1 MSLHNLWR
9 LLAAAVVAVSG
20 LTVSVAQAANIA
32 VWSPIG
38 GSPDLPAGHTYTAVS
53 GADIDNGLLSSY
65 DALLLGHIYDT
76 ISTTTCSQLQT
87 FLNAGKGVVSEW
99 NGATLLFTQT
109 GSLPI
114 SPVNMS
120 CTLFPGTVTGG
131 RADFGSNLPITL
143 AIPSSPLVSG
153 LSNPFSMQGGSE
165 FVFRIA
171 GLGAEWTVA
180 GTSDLGGTVYPTV
193 MAAKY
198 NGAGCVALSPFDY
211 FDTLRAGSNS
221 QILLSNMLNYVL
233 NPQNG
238 CAMRASSPAV
248 PVPALSNTMLWL
260 LCALVLLAAAPAVQR
275 SMRR

>member
-1 MSLHNLWR
+1 MSLHNLCR

-32 VWSPIG
+32 VWSPFG

-65 DALLLGHIYDT
+65 DALLLGHIYNT

-131 RADFGSNLPITL
+131 NADFGSNLPITL

-153 LSNPFSMQGGSE
+153 LSNPFSMKSGSE

-193 MAAKY
+193 MVAKY

-211 FDTLRAGSNS
+211 FDTLGAGSNS